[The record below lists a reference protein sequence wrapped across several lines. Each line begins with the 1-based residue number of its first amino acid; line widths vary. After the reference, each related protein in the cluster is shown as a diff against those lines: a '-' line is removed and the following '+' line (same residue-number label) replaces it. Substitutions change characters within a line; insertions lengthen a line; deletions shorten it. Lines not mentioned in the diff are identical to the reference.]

1 MKKRPRSG
9 EEDHEA
15 KESAHNAAHSLHCR
29 QSCPLAFRMIKK
41 IALSS
46 ESAAAL
52 QRQIA
57 SSQALATFIEQS
69 GSVMLP
75 AMSQKAEQLVRSV
88 MSAPLIIGCQVLF
101 FRRRYV
107 TTAILEDF
115 CHISLVARIRLQD
128 GTRTLVPD
136 NQLIVCSSY
145 VNTPLEELGLSETDD
160 FSDADFLR
168 PSTDSKSPWILAR
181 SVHMTFKTAFRN
193 CIHHV
198 IFGMNY
204 GAQPDDKLEFQKRT
218 TVFPG
223 GVQTSRHLGI
233 SKGFW
238 ELENEGHK
246 LLSDLYRTL
255 PSLPDLLQGVRGH
268 LLRPDFKLLDI
279 HVLRFGKSR
288 FNVHRDIHGD
298 DLYNFNIKQTVV
310 VLLSD
315 ALSSMRIV
323 GGGEMH
329 YRLGEQRVGVGISF
343 LSRLFHSSMPLT
355 ETPRITSVAHEWKIV
370 FFFGDVHEKQC
381 AKGDVCKCRY

>member
-9 EEDHEA
+9 KEDHEA

-46 ESAAAL
+46 EGAAAL

-246 LLSDLYRTL
+246 LLSDLYRTI

>member
-1 MKKRPRSG
+1 
-9 EEDHEA
+9 
-15 KESAHNAAHSLHCR
+15 
-29 QSCPLAFRMIKK
+29 MIKK
-41 IALSS
+41 MALSS
-46 ESAAAL
+46 EGAAAL

-69 GSVMLP
+69 GSVILP

-101 FRRRYV
+101 FRRRFV

-128 GTRTLVPD
+128 GTYTLAPD

-145 VNTPLEELGLSETDD
+145 VNTPIEELDLSDD

-168 PSTDSKSPWILAR
+168 PSTNPQRPWILAR
-181 SVHMTFKTAFRN
+181 SVHMIFQTAFRN

-198 IFGMNY
+198 ILGMNY
-204 GAQPDDKLEFQKRT
+204 GAQPEDQLEFQKRT

-223 GVQTSRHLGI
+223 GIQTSRKLGT
-233 SKGFW
+233 SKAVW
-238 ELENEGHK
+238 EMENEGNE
-246 LLSDLYRTL
+246 LLSDLYRTF
-255 PSLPDLLQGVRGH
+255 PALPDLLREVRGH
-268 LLRPDFKLLDI
+268 LLRPESKLLDI

-288 FNVHRDIHGD
+288 FNVHRDLHGD
-298 DLYNFNIKQTVV
+298 DPYNFNIKQTVV

-315 ALSSMRIV
+315 ISSSMRIV
-323 GGGEMH
+323 GGGEIPYH
-329 YRLGEQRVGVGISF
+329 LGEQRVGVGISF

-355 ETPRITSVAHEWKIV
+355 ETPRITRVAHEWKIV
-370 FFFGDVHEKQC
+370 FFFGDVHEKDC
-381 AKGDVCKCRY
+381 AKGDACKCRY